1 MADRPGAPLR
11 LIHSRAPLRA
21 NDIGGWTD
29 TWFAKEGCVLNVAF
43 APAVEV
49 EVKAFPNVERAAPR
63 VLVRAENYGET
74 FVMDPARPSLEPHGF
89 LQHTIAT
96 FVPPEDWRVE
106 VNIYSP
112 VPAGI
117 STGTSASICVALLGA
132 FGRLAGRDVG
142 RDEVVSLAHDV
153 ETVKLKQQSGIQDQ
167 ICAAHGGISFIE
179 MPRYPEARVE
189 RLELPDRVREEL
201 GRRLLVVYLGRPHS
215 SSATHEQ
222 VIARLESGED
232 PGPWRQLETMK
243 RLAREARGHLLAGD
257 LEAYGRAMSANTEC
271 QRALFDGLVSSDADA
286 VIEVC
291 RRHGASG
298 WKVNGAGGQGGSLTL
313 LAGADDRERHLL
325 GEALNALGGGIR
337 TLPAWLSPGGLTVW
351 EV

>member
-1 MADRPGAPLR
+1 MADRVRAPLR

-21 NDIGGWTD
+21 NDLGGWTD
-29 TWFAKEGCVLNVAF
+29 TWFAKEGCVLNLAF
-43 APAVEV
+43 APSVEV
-49 EVKAFPNVERAAPR
+49 EVKAFPNDERAAAR

-96 FVPPEDWRVE
+96 LAPPETWRVE

-132 FGRLAGRDVG
+132 FGRLAGRDLG
-142 RDEVVSLAHDV
+142 RDEVVSLAHGV

-179 MPRYPEARVE
+179 MPRYPDARVE
-189 RLELPDRVREEL
+189 RLELPERVSEEL

-215 SSATHEQ
+215 SSAIHEQ

-232 PGPWRQLETMK
+232 PGQWRQLETMK
-243 RLAREARGHLLAGD
+243 RLAREARDHLLAGD
-257 LEAYGRAMSANTEC
+257 LEAYGKAMSENTEC

-286 VIEVC
+286 VIDVC

-298 WKVNGAGGQGGSLTL
+298 WKVNGAGGQGGSLAL
-313 LAGADDRERHLL
+313 LAGADDRKRHLL
-325 GEALNALGGGIR
+325 GEAINALGGGIR
-337 TLPAWLSPGGLTVW
+337 TLPAWLSPSGLTVW